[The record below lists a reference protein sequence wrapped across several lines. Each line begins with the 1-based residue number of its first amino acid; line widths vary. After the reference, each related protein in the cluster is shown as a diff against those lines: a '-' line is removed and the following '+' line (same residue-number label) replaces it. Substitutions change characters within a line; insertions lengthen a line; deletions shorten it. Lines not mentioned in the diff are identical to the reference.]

1 MRLPLQAAACLAL
14 LCQSRAAAA
23 AVDTAVTICIA
34 ADIPF
39 NMRKGTGGAAAT
51 PLQITDTNESDIVG
65 FDAEF
70 RQRVLKNHLPHWNVN
85 LRVLANYPQIVYETR
100 MARCDV
106 GFAPYLQTA
115 GREACGPSC
124 LHPTTSA
131 DGEVTYPQC
140 CIDYR

>member
-23 AVDTAVTICIA
+23 AVDV
-34 ADIPF
+34 
-39 NMRKGTGGAAAT
+39 RKGTGGDAAT
-51 PLQITDTNESDIVG
+51 PLQITDTNESNIVG

-70 RQRVLKNHLPHWNVN
+70 RQRVLTNLPHWNVN